1 MLDYEKKLKERAEAI
16 KQDLID
22 WRRYLHQ
29 FPELSFQ
36 EEKTSAFVA
45 ACLEKLQG
53 IEIQRGIAGHGI
65 VAVLKN
71 DDGPVIALRA
81 DMDALPIQETTGL
94 SFASTHDGVM
104 HACGH
109 DAHTATLLGA
119 AQLLAEDFQAG
130 SLPRGTIKFLFQPAE
145 EDTDVHGLT
154 GAPYFLE
161 AGVLDDVEAAL
172 ALHMCPWRQT
182 GDLQVNTG
190 PSMASIDNFELT
202 IKGEGGH
209 AGYPH
214 QTIDPVW
221 IAAHTLQGLYGLVSR
236 KIDPLGVAAL
246 SVGSIHGGAA
256 FNVIPDQVTIKGTVR
271 AYTDKVRRQLIEEL
285 EAVAASAR
293 LFGGSHQLHIE
304 KGEPALCNDGKL
316 VELWKDTARTLF
328 PDQKI
333 HEAPYGM
340 GGEDFS
346 HIARKLPS
354 AMAFLGCGW
363 KDKENPPLHSPCFTL
378 NEEVL
383 PYGVALFTAAAHRLL
398 QRQER

>member
-1 MLDYEKKLKERAEAI
+1 MPDYEEKLKERAEAI

-45 ACLEKLQG
+45 ARLENLQG
-53 IEIQRGIAGHGI
+53 IKIQKGIAGHGI

-71 DDGPVIALRA
+71 GDGPVIALRA
-81 DMDALPIQETTGL
+81 DMDALPIQESTGL
-94 SFASTHDGVM
+94 SFASTQDGVM

-109 DAHTATLLGA
+109 DAHTAILLGA
-119 AQLLAEDFQAG
+119 AELLAEDFQAG
-130 SLPRGTIKFLFQPAE
+130 SLPCGTIKFLFQPAE
-145 EDTDVHGLT
+145 EDTDVHGRT

-172 ALHMCPWRQT
+172 ALHMCPWQQS
-182 GDLQVNTG
+182 GDLQVNAG

-221 IAAHTLQGLYGLVSR
+221 SAAHTLQGLYGMISR
-236 KIDPLGVAAL
+236 RVDPLDVAAL
-246 SVGSIHGGAA
+246 SVGSINGGAA

-271 AYTDKVRRQLIEEL
+271 AYTEKVRRQLIEEL
-285 EAVAASAR
+285 EAVAATAR
-293 LFGGSHQLHIE
+293 LFGGRHQLYIE
-304 KGEPALCNDGKL
+304 NGEPALCNDGKL
-316 VELWKDTARTLF
+316 VELWKETFRTLF

-333 HEAPYGM
+333 YEAPYGM

-346 HIARKLPS
+346 HIARKLPG
-354 AMAFLGCGW
+354 AMVFLGCGW
-363 KDKENPPLHSPCFTL
+363 KDKENFPLHSPHFTL

-383 PYGVALFTAAAHRLL
+383 PHGVALLTAVTHRLL
-398 QRQER
+398 QRQI